1 LKRNIKNMREM
12 ERGEGTLE
20 NEGNG
25 KRENGKWK
33 GLRPGREREKT
44 KRKKKGR
51 KGRFITE

>member
-1 LKRNIKNMREM
+1 MEWNIKNMREM

-33 GLRPGREREKT
+33 MENGRD
-44 KRKKKGR
+44 
-51 KGRFITE
+51 